1 MQSLSFNRPVAT
13 YEEGLNFTFPT
24 QIEIESERTF
34 SENRSLES
42 CNGEKEKK
50 GTDSEINNIKI
61 RSTKDYSNLSN
72 ISDVEKSDNKNDNS
86 DGFDENDDN
95 YKNDNKMK
103 AKENRYYK
111 KYNYEIVDD
120 DKEVEV
126 VLQMERNKN
135 ITPAAAEVIKGQA
148 VSGLNFYKKSNS

>member
-13 YEEGLNFTFPT
+13 YEEDLNFTFPT
-24 QIEIESERTF
+24 QKELESERTY

-50 GTDSEINNIKI
+50 ETDSETNNVKI

-72 ISDVEKSDNKNDNS
+72 ISDVEKNDNKNDNS
-86 DGFDENDDN
+86 DGFDDNDDN

-103 AKENRYYK
+103 GKENRYYK
-111 KYNYEIVDD
+111 KNNYEIVDD

-126 VLQMERNKN
+126 VSHMERNKN